1 MQDFFCFCDKIGQIS
16 SDCRIYQMIV
26 YDALKNIIT
35 SFIIYELVFEKA
47 KNKDFSEQRAFCVI
61 NKSPQG
67 RGKCSRKAW
76 HRML

>member
-1 MQDFFCFCDKIGQIS
+1 
-16 SDCRIYQMIV
+16 MID

-35 SFIIYELVFEKA
+35 FIIYELVFEKA
-47 KNKDFSEQRAFCVI
+47 ENKDFSEQRAFCVI

-67 RGKCSRKAW
+67 HGKCSRKAW

>member
-1 MQDFFCFCDKIGQIS
+1 MTKIGQIS
-16 SDCRIYQMIV
+16 SACHIYQMID
-26 YDALKNIIT
+26 YDLLKNIIT
-35 SFIIYELVFEKA
+35 FIIYELVFEKAA

-67 RGKCSRKAW
+67 HGKKCSRKAW